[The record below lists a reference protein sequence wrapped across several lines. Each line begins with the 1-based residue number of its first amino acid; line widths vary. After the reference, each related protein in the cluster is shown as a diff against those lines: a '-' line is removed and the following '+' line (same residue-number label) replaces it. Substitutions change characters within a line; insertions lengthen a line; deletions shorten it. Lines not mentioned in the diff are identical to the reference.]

1 MQRKELGNFGE
12 ALAGKILEHKGYVI
26 LDRNFRTSYGE
37 VDLVAKE
44 GEVLVFV
51 EVKARRSW
59 SYGSGA
65 EAVTR
70 TKQQRLIRAALLY
83 MFRRGWQNRSCRF
96 DLLELELDKEG
107 KPRSYRLLKN
117 AFVLERGKNY

>member
-1 MQRKELGNFGE
+1 MKQKEIGDFGE
-12 ALAGKILEHKGYVI
+12 SLAGRILEQKGYVI
-26 LDRNFRTSYGE
+26 LERNFQTRYGE

-51 EVKARRSW
+51 EVKARRSHN
-59 SYGSGA
+59 YGSGA

-70 TKQQRLIRAALLY
+70 TKQQRLIRAALHY
-83 MFRRGWQNRSCRF
+83 MFRRGCQNRPCRF